1 MAESNHIAF
10 PSLQA
15 SATGAREKNYPYR
28 IEAELQLAL
37 LLRQFGSAEPEN
49 DQMMYLDARDIRQVR
64 ARIRGLAALLVN
76 AIEQAREGG

>member
-10 PSLQA
+10 PSLPTPA
-15 SATGAREKNYPYR
+15 AGAREKNYPYR

-49 DQMMYLDARDIRQVR
+49 DQMMYLDAREIRQVR
-64 ARIRGLAALLVN
+64 ARIRELAALLVN
-76 AIEQAREGG
+76 VIEQAREGG